1 MRAHQLAKAFQRQP
15 LGRLPRHYVR
25 QADGNVRLRL
35 RLRPGPPRQAAQGQG
50 LEAAAAGQW
59 GAGQR
64 GAGHGRYYQTAL
76 PSCPALPPHRP

>member
-35 RLRPGPPRQAAQGQG
+35 RPGPPRQAAQGQG

-59 GAGQR
+59 GAG
-64 GAGHGRYYQTAL
+64 HGRYYQTAL